1 MTQQPIV
8 EEKIVDLS
16 VSVVDIR
23 EEGEY
28 FLIIKFEPPN
38 VRNIIVHYEI
48 IDHFSRFGE
57 GLGLVR

>member
-16 VSVVDIR
+16 VSVVDNR

-38 VRNIIVHYEI
+38 V
-48 IDHFSRFGE
+48 
-57 GLGLVR
+57 